1 MYMKAF
7 KGFMIK
13 VVILAIVIG
22 LFSGFFRYYS
32 YIFVKTV
39 TGEIVSVERVT
50 EAAALLSTVDRID
63 PAQLYSYAVAIR
75 DGKNE
80 IVTASAVDRQWAV
93 AQKGQCAEA
102 KFYPYPPW
110 NLDKGGTY
118 YNARLMRLFDCPTAS
133 VAPSA
138 Q

>member
-1 MYMKAF
+1 MKAF
-7 KGFMIK
+7 KSFMIK
-13 VVILAIVIG
+13 VVVMIFLISLLV
-22 LFSGFFRYYS
+22 GFTKYYS

-39 TGEIVSVERVT
+39 SGEIVSVERVT

-110 NLDKGGTY
+110 NLDKGGTF
-118 YNARLMRLFDCPTAS
+118 YNARLMRLYDCPTA
-133 VAPSA
+133 AIEPAA